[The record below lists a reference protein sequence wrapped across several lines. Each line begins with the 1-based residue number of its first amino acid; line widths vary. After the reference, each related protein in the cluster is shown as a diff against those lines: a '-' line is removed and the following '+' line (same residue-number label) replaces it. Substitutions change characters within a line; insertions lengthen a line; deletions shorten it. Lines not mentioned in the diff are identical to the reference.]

1 MLEISSWE
9 PRHNASLFHFS
20 LLIGLVVLLLGL
32 PIAIVVS
39 ARDLEIGS
47 DTLSYYFFFQQVELC
62 GCVPDGGEP
71 LFGYLARIVSAG
83 GGTYVAFFGAISL
96 LQFAGAA
103 MVGNALSR
111 ILGYSQAT
119 GFVLWFLALLV
130 AFPMFSWIQL
140 NVLRQGISFPFVV
153 LAAIALYE
161 RRWKVWLTCALI
173 AIGFHYSSVLYLLSA
188 SILLISSKKR
198 ALIFWG
204 LVIAYVVGASE
215 LVVQTIS
222 DISGVPLYTFV
233 SDYGASADYQGG
245 IRFDFLL
252 FSLTPLV
259 LVAASRIGDNGS
271 SLYRARLDLVWAIY
285 AVHLVPFLLLG
296 WAAFSDR
303 YALTAWLLFPTFL
316 VPILLRFVH
325 RGMSWIYGLVL
336 VFAFLI
342 FIGRF
347 GV

>member
-198 ALIFWG
+198 A
-204 LVIAYVVGASE
+204 
-215 LVVQTIS
+215 
-222 DISGVPLYTFV
+222 
-233 SDYGASADYQGG
+233 
-245 IRFDFLL
+245 
-252 FSLTPLV
+252 
-259 LVAASRIGDNGS
+259 
-271 SLYRARLDLVWAIY
+271 
-285 AVHLVPFLLLG
+285 
-296 WAAFSDR
+296 
-303 YALTAWLLFPTFL
+303 
-316 VPILLRFVH
+316 
-325 RGMSWIYGLVL
+325 
-336 VFAFLI
+336 
-342 FIGRF
+342 
-347 GV
+347 